1 MKQFLSITLTPTLP
15 TATTNLH
22 SVSRDLCIPDLSLL
36 LLLFSHQVVSNSLQS
51 HGLQHARLLCPLSPA
66 VCSNSCSLSLVM
78 LANHLI
84 LCHLF
89 SCCLQS
95 LSAWGF
101 FQWVSSWHQ
110 VAKVLEL
117 QLQHQSFQWI
127 FRVGFLWDWLVWS
140 PGSPRDSQKSSAPQF

>member
-140 PGSPRDSQKSSAPQF
+140 PGSPRDS